1 MQYVSRRNPGSRR
14 RVRNA
19 GVAVRTASYQSI
31 QSESTARLLLLAR
44 LVHRSVAALLQ
55 GVVRVAPTRRD
66 KLRVPC
72 STVSTRVLLWFT
84 RVGGDPM
91 SVRRL
96 AVIDKLRRPRKRRE
110 TILPKP
116 VSPSTFPHRSGRL
129 TPVAPCD
136 SPLTRE
142 REALHV
148 RPPARRAV
156 PHDASWPAAA
166 TASFRL
172 ALRLEQ
178 PAVRLRFLLAPTA
191 TGWRRATRR
200 GERTGR
206 TCVLLS
212 RPIPH
217 SWREAVAMDTSKR
230 PGCKVT
236 QVANAALGPW
246 SGYARAIG
254 ATLQRSPR
262 GRTSARQE

>member
-148 RPPARRAV
+148 RPPARCAV
-156 PHDASWPAAA
+156 SHDASWPAAA

-172 ALRLEQ
+172 ALRTGTAGHPVALPASPDGNRVAACYTTRGAYRANLCTPQ
-178 PAVRLRFLLAPTA
+178 PANSSQLA
-191 TGWRRATRR
+191 
-200 GERTGR
+200 
-206 TCVLLS
+206 
-212 RPIPH
+212 
-217 SWREAVAMDTSKR
+217 
-230 PGCKVT
+230 
-236 QVANAALGPW
+236 
-246 SGYARAIG
+246 
-254 ATLQRSPR
+254 
-262 GRTSARQE
+262 